1 MLGTTMLVKA
11 ENESVSLTK
20 ALEEM
25 SRAVDLLK
33 TARLKTEAWHD
44 PVQLLDS
51 TAHALD
57 DAALALKTTETET
70 TNNSL
75 MEEEFLQ
82 ALLLKQQC
90 EQVIAGRQAILTAT
104 AIVLARPTTDNNTKR
119 KEALI
124 VWATHTGMSKKMAH
138 QLKRHMGSVD
148 AAADAVA
155 MNIKDLTLAQL
166 EAHDRVYFCVS
177 TFGCGRPPRDAEAFL
192 TALQLLNNNGP
203 DNNNNNDNKTA
214 GVLLFGL
221 QIAVAAFGNS
231 LFADTFCKFG
241 RTLSE
246 QLCQLGA
253 REVLPLATMDAK
265 NGKVEQQRQFEA
277 WQEQVL
283 IREGKVPVVSS
294 STTIAET
301 DDRAFQKE
309 ESTTTSCCTIL

>member
-1 MLGTTMLVKA
+1 MQVKA
-11 ENESVSLTK
+11 ENGSVSLTE

-25 SRAVDLLK
+25 NRAVNLLE

-57 DAALALKTTETET
+57 DAALALRETDKQPT
-70 TNNSL
+70 RSL
-75 MEEEFLQ
+75 TEEEFLQ
-82 ALLLKQQC
+82 VLLLQQQC
-90 EQVIAGRQAILTAT
+90 QQVMARRQSILDAT
-104 AIVLARPTTDNNTKR
+104 AAVLARHGVADTK
-119 KEALI
+119 KKKNEVLI

-138 QLKRHMGSVD
+138 QLKQHMKS
-148 AAADAVA
+148 DAVA

-166 EAHDRVYFCVS
+166 LAHEHVYFCVS
-177 TFGCGRPPRDAEAFL
+177 TFGRGRPPRDAEAFL
-192 TALQLLNNNGP
+192 SALQLLNGP
-203 DNNNNNDNKTA
+203 DHSDKTA

-231 LFADTFCKFG
+231 SFADTFCKFG

-265 NGKVEQQRQFEA
+265 NGKVEQQRQFGV
-277 WQEQVL
+277 WQDQIL
-283 IREGKVPVVSS
+283 IREGKMPVSS
-294 STTIAET
+294 SIAET
-301 DDRAFQKE
+301 VIASKKQVL
-309 ESTTTSCCTIL
+309 TTTSCCTIL